1 MTTGTLNQDWTDNGN
16 ESLWWCGRDALRHA
30 VWRVSTAG
38 KDHNVLYAVALRRH
52 KNRLKAVSHWNRLYA
67 AYCTC
72 YWQRLELT
80 DAEIRALAIT
90 ELNFSTE
97 ALAAATAHC
106 VKHCQLIHSPLE
118 TATEPEWIGYL
129 ELSSRNDTVPELSTG
144 KRGTT
149 LSSSSGESWTEVVET
164 EEAVVNTAATL
175 DCMEPNCN
183 EKTFTEVNCIK
194 AEGTLNLLNC

>member
-1 MTTGTLNQDWTDNGN
+1 
-16 ESLWWCGRDALRHA
+16 
-30 VWRVSTAG
+30 
-38 KDHNVLYAVALRRH
+38 
-52 KNRLKAVSHWNRLYA
+52 
-67 AYCTC
+67 
-72 YWQRLELT
+72 LELT